1 LKTHYFQGVFYV
13 FFMILLDELSP
24 IGYIHKLHGVK
35 GELMVLLTVN
45 LQSFEHDFLILEIDG
60 IYVPFFIKSKL
71 VKKDH
76 SALLTFEGISSA
88 EKGKRLIGKTIYLP
102 KHAVQIAIAP
112 PQSQIH
118 QLIGYTII
126 DRIKGEI
133 GIIEAIED
141 ATENILFVVSYQNTE
156 LLIPVV
162 EEFIEKIDDRK
173 KAIITQLPIGLLDL
187 NQKE

>member
-1 LKTHYFQGVFYV
+1 
-13 FFMILLDELSP
+13 MILLDDLSP

-35 GELMVLLTVN
+35 GELMVLLTVS

-60 IYVPFFIKSKL
+60 IYIPFFIKSKL
-71 VKKDH
+71 IKKDH
-76 SALLTFEGISSA
+76 SILLTFEGISSA
-88 EKGKRLIGKTIYLP
+88 EKSKQLIGKTVYLP
-102 KHAVQIAIAP
+102 KHTAQIAIAP
-112 PQSQIH
+112 PKSEIH

-141 ATENILFVVSYQNTE
+141 TTENILFVISYKNTE

-162 EEFIEKIDDRK
+162 EEFIEKIDDRRK
-173 KAIITQLPIGLLDL
+173 TIVTQLPVGLLDL